1 MQTSSRADVTLPVE
15 SKEFWEQLLSGFTA
29 PIKLSEIGN
38 PRLETTDSGTKSLQ
52 LSAASKFALQE
63 FAQTH
68 QLHLRTIIHGAWA
81 LLLSRYSGESDVVFG
96 ELRVGEQKA
105 SHGYP
110 DPAIDTFV
118 NILPVRVKFQPN
130 QTLLPWLQELQSNWV
145 AAQKHAHIPF
155 TTIESGSD
163 VYPNSLFESLVI
175 FEDAELSAILKPP
188 GQTGRE
194 LLAQSKYPLTLF
206 AQVES
211 TFNLEISYSCSQFD
225 HEAIQRLLGHLQTL
239 LESFVL
245 NPQQSLAS
253 LPLITAAERHQLLVD
268 WNQTSAD
275 YPADKCIHQLFAEQ
289 AARTP
294 EAIAL
299 VFEEQRITYQD
310 LNQRANQLAHHLQS
324 LGVGP
329 DVLVGICVERS
340 VEMLVGLLGILKA
353 GGAYVPLDPAFP
365 SDRLAYMLSDSQ
377 MTVLVAQQALLSI
390 LPEHQAQVV
399 CLDTDAAIISRAS
412 NQDPSSDVAAEHLAY
427 VIYTS
432 GSTGKPKGVQILQGA
447 ATNFL
452 SSMQLQPGLNG
463 QDILLAITTIS
474 FDIAV
479 LELYLPLLVGAQV
492 VLASR
497 AVVADGMRL
506 AQLLETSQATFMQA
520 TPATWQLLLAAGWSD
535 QSKSA
540 LKILCGGEA
549 LSPQLAAELA
559 PKVASLWNMYGPTE
573 ATVWATVY
581 EVKAA
586 DLLIAAQRSA
596 ISIGQPIANT
606 QTYIL
611 DPLLQPVPIGVR
623 GELYIGGV
631 QLAQGYLNRPDLT
644 TEKFIPNPFSDQ
656 PASRLYRTGDLAR
669 YLPTGDI
676 EYISRIDNQVKI
688 RGYRIELGEIEVV
701 LATHPAVRQNAVIV
715 REDLPGDKR
724 LVAYLV
730 SDEQDHLAVK
740 DLRDFLSQTLPSY
753 MIPSAFVMLAAMP
766 LTPNGKIDRRSL
778 PVPTIDRSLSI
789 TSFVEPRNQLEESI
803 AQIWQQVLG
812 IDQISVHDNF
822 FELGGNSLLAVQLL
836 TKLGNTLGQNL
847 PLVTFLKA
855 QTIEQLA
862 AILQEPKKSVA
873 LSWSSLVPIQTDGQ
887 KPPLFLIHAVWGNVL
902 FYRKLVKYLEPDQ
915 PVYGLQ
921 AQGIDG
927 ESDPLTSI
935 SEMAANYIKE
945 IQKIQPQGPYY
956 LGGFSFGAEVAFE
969 IAQQL
974 FAQGQKMTLL
984 AILDAAAPN
993 LLQAEMLAVK
1003 TNKSKNWQQKYFQD
1017 LAKLTWPERA
1027 TYFLDKMQW
1036 HFTIG
1041 KLGIFYRSYL
1051 KYIKQSLPDLYLLQV
1066 HFANHQASNGYE
1078 ASVYPGHV
1086 HLFRCPGDLS
1096 ENSLDLGW
1104 GKLALDG
1111 VTISQIP
1118 ASHTTIMEEPFVKNL
1133 AEQLTPFLPK
1143 TPQGVITS
1151 PNVNTVNKVSKV

>member
-1 MQTSSRADVTLPVE
+1 MQTSSYPDVILPIRSE
-15 SKEFWEQLLSGFTA
+15 EFWRQLLQGFSA
-29 PIKLSEIGN
+29 PIQL
-38 PRLETTDSGTKSLQ
+38 LETENPLLHSPGDATKSIQ
-52 LSAASKFALQE
+52 LSLDSKAALQD

-96 ELRVGEQKA
+96 ELRVGEQSA
-105 SHGYP
+105 SHGSP

-118 NILPVRVKFQPN
+118 NILPVRVKLLPHQA
-130 QTLLPWLQELQSNWV
+130 LLPWLQELQTNWMAV
-145 AAQKHAHIPF
+145 QEHAHIPF
-155 TTIESGSD
+155 TTIQSWSEVSS
-163 VYPNSLFESLVI
+163 NALFENLVI
-175 FEDAELSAILKPP
+175 FEDAALSAILKPP

-206 AQVES
+206 VEIES
-211 TFNLEISYSCSQFD
+211 TINLEISYSCSQFD

-239 LESFVL
+239 LEGFVVDS
-245 NPQQSLAS
+245 QQLLAN
-253 LPLITAAERHQLLVD
+253 LPLITAAERQQLLVE
-268 WNQTSAD
+268 WNETTAE
-275 YPADKCIHQLFAEQ
+275 YPQHKCIHQLFAEQ
-289 AARTP
+289 VVRTP

-299 VFEEQRITYQD
+299 VFEEQRLTYQE

-377 MTVLVAQQALLSI
+377 MTVLVTQQALLSI
-390 LPEHQAQVV
+390 LPKHQAQVV
-399 CLDTDAAIISRAS
+399 CLDTDAASIAQAS
-412 NQDPSSDVAAEHLAY
+412 KQNPCSDVAAEHLAY
-427 VIYTS
+427 IIYTS

-452 SSMQLQPGLNG
+452 CSMQSQPGLNA

-479 LELYLPLLVGAQV
+479 LELYLPLLIGAQV

-497 AVVADGMRL
+497 SVVADGIRL
-506 AQLLETSQATFMQA
+506 LQLLETSQATFMQA
-520 TPATWQLLLAAGWSD
+520 TPTTWQLLLAAGWSG
-535 QSKSA
+535 QSKSS

-549 LSPQLAAELA
+549 LSPQLARELV
-559 PKVASLWNMYGPTE
+559 PKVTSLWNMYGPTE

-586 DLLIAAQRSA
+586 DLLIASQRSA
-596 ISIGQPIANT
+596 ISVGKPIANT

-611 DPLLQPVPIGVR
+611 DPFLQPVPIGVK

-644 TEKFIPNPFSDQ
+644 TEKFIPHPFSDQ
-656 PASRLYRTGDLAR
+656 PADRLYRTGDLAR

-730 SDEQDHLAVK
+730 ADQQHQVAVK

-753 MIPSAFVMLAAMP
+753 MIPSAFVILATMP

-778 PVPTIDRSLSI
+778 PVPVIDRSPSA
-789 TSFVEPRNQLEESI
+789 TTFTKPRNQLEESI

-812 IDQISVHDNF
+812 IDQISIHDNF
-822 FELGGNSLLAVQLL
+822 FELGGNSLIAIQLL
-836 TKLGNTLGQNL
+836 TKLGITFGQNL
-847 PLVTFLKA
+847 PLATFLNA

-862 AILQEPKKSVA
+862 AVLQEQKKTVA
-873 LSWSSLVPIQTDGQ
+873 FSWSPLVPIQTDGH

-902 FYRKLVKYLEPDQ
+902 FYRKLVNYLEPDQ

-921 AQGIDG
+921 AQGLDG
-927 ESDPLTSI
+927 QANPLISI
-935 SEMAANYIKE
+935 SAMAANYIKE
-945 IQKIQPQGPYY
+945 IQKIQPQGPYH

-974 FAQGQKMTLL
+974 LTQGQRTALL
-984 AILDAAAPN
+984 AILDAAAPD
-993 LLQAEMLAVK
+993 LLYSEVPVVQTKASE
-1003 TNKSKNWQQKYFQD
+1003 NWQKQYFQD
-1017 LAKLTWPERA
+1017 LVKLTWPERA
-1027 TYFLDKMQW
+1027 NYFLDKMQW
-1036 HFTIG
+1036 HFTVG

-1051 KYIKQSLPDLYLLQV
+1051 QYIKRSLPDLYLLKV
-1066 HFANHQASNGYE
+1066 HFANQQASNEYQ
-1078 ASVYPGHV
+1078 ASVYPGHL

-1096 ENSLDLGW
+1096 ENSMDLGW
-1104 GKLALDG
+1104 GKLALEG

-1118 ASHTTIMEEPFVKNL
+1118 GSHTTIMEEPLVKEL

-1143 TPQGVITS
+1143 V
-1151 PNVNTVNKVSKV
+1151 

>member
-1 MQTSSRADVTLPVE
+1 MQTSSRPDVILPME
-15 SKEFWEQLLSGFTA
+15 SQEFWRQLLQGFTA
-29 PIKLSEIGN
+29 PIKLSEIGHPQLQN
-38 PRLETTDSGTKSLQ
+38 PSNGIKSIQ
-52 LSAASKFALQE
+52 LSSASTIALQN
-63 FAQTH
+63 FVQTH
-68 QLHLRTIIHGAWA
+68 QLHLRTIIYGAWA

-96 ELRVGEQKA
+96 ELRVGEQSA

-118 NILPVRVKFQPN
+118 NILPVRAKLPLDQE
-130 QTLLPWLQELQSNWV
+130 LLPWLQELQTNWM
-145 AAQKHAHIPF
+145 AMQAHAHIPL
-155 TTIESGSD
+155 TTIESWSD
-163 VYPNSLFESLVI
+163 VSPNVLFENLVI
-175 FEDAELSAILKPP
+175 FEDAELSAILQPP
-188 GQTGRE
+188 GQTGRK

-206 AQVES
+206 AQIES
-211 TFNLEISYSCSQFD
+211 TINLEISYNSGQFD
-225 HEAIQRLLGHLQTL
+225 NQAIQRLLGHLQTL
-239 LESFVL
+239 LESFVVD
-245 NPQQSLAS
+245 PQQLLAK
-253 LPLITAAERHQLLVD
+253 LPLITATERYQLLTE
-268 WNQTSAD
+268 WNETTAE
-275 YPADKCIHQLFAEQ
+275 YPQNKCIHQLFEEQ
-289 AARTP
+289 VIRTP

-299 VFEEQRITYQD
+299 VFEEQHITYQD
-310 LNQRANQLAHHLQS
+310 LNQRANQLAHQLQS

-390 LPEHQAQVV
+390 LPQHQAQVV

-412 NQDPSSDVAAEHLAY
+412 NQNPSSDVAAEHLAY

-452 SSMQLQPGLNG
+452 SSMQLQPGLTA

-479 LELYLPLLVGAQV
+479 LELYLPLLIGAQV

-497 AVVADGMRL
+497 AVVADGIKL

-520 TPATWQLLLAAGWSD
+520 TPATWQLLLAAGWSAQG
-535 QSKSA
+535 QSS
-540 LKILCGGEA
+540 LKVLCGGEA
-549 LSPQLAAELA
+549 LSPQLARELA

-586 DLLIAAQRSA
+586 DLLITSQRSA
-596 ISIGQPIANT
+596 ISVGRPIANT

-611 DPLLQPVPIGVR
+611 DSFLQPVPIGVR

-631 QLAQGYLNRPDLT
+631 QLAKGYLNRPDLT
-644 TEKFIPNPFSDQ
+644 TEKFISHPFSDQ
-656 PASRLYRTGDLAR
+656 PHARLYRTGDLAR

-701 LATHPAVRQNAVIV
+701 LATHPAVRQNAVVV

-730 SDEQDHLAVK
+730 SDEQDNVAVK

-753 MIPSAFVMLAAMP
+753 MIPSAFVMLAALP

-778 PVPTIDRSLSI
+778 PVPVIDRSQSSI
-789 TSFVEPRNQLEESI
+789 AFIEPRNQLEESI

-812 IDQISVHDNF
+812 IEQISIHDNF
-822 FELGGNSLLAVQLL
+822 FELGGNSLIAVQLL
-836 TKLGNTLGQNL
+836 TKLGNIFGQNL
-847 PLVTFLKA
+847 PLATFLNA

-862 AILQEPKKSVA
+862 AVLQEQEKPVA
-873 LSWSSLVPIQTDGQ
+873 FSWSPLVPIQTDGQ

-902 FYRKLVKYLEPDQ
+902 FYRKLVNYLEPDQ

-921 AQGIDG
+921 AQGLDG
-927 ESDPLTSI
+927 ENHPLTSI
-935 SEMAANYIKE
+935 LEMAANYIKE
-945 IQKIQPQGPYY
+945 IQKVQPQGPYY

-974 FAQGQKMTLL
+974 LTQGHKTSLL
-984 AILDAAAPN
+984 AILDAVAPN
-993 LLQAEMLAVK
+993 NLPESAKQAVQAK
-1003 TNKSKNWQQKYFQD
+1003 TSENWRAKYFQD
-1017 LAKLTWPERA
+1017 LVKLTWPERA
-1027 TYFLDKMQW
+1027 DYFLEKMKW
-1036 HFTIG
+1036 HCTVG
-1041 KLGIFYRSYL
+1041 KLGIFHRNYL
-1051 KYIKQSLPDLYLLQV
+1051 KYIKRSLPDLYLLQV
-1066 HFANHQASNGYE
+1066 HFANHQASNEYK
-1078 ASVYPGHV
+1078 AAVYPGRV

-1096 ENSLDLGW
+1096 VTNIDLGW
-1104 GKLALDG
+1104 NQLALDG

-1118 ASHTTIMEEPFVKNL
+1118 GSHTTIMEEPLVKDL
-1133 AEQLTPFLPK
+1133 AEKLIPFLPK
-1143 TPQGVITS
+1143 AQFVPTTGD
-1151 PNVNTVNKVSKV
+1151 NHN